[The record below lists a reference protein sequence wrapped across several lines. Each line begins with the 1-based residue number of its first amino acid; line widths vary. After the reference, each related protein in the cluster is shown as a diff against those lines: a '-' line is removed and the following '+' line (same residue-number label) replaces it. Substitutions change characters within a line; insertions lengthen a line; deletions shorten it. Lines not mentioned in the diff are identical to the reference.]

1 MELYQLVYYSRNTIY
16 GDDDAY
22 VAGVTRI
29 LAGSRANNKPKNIT
43 GFLLADRS
51 WFFQVLEG
59 DKKSLAETL
68 EKIYADKRHTGI
80 TIIQN
85 TKILTRSFEKWMM
98 GCSIRTPEKYA
109 IYCRHGIGL
118 KFDPRSL
125 SVETIVALAYDLSR
139 YEYSTAVLKNSAAD
153 LLNISDLPMQLMAHQ

>member
-16 GDDDAY
+16 GSDDIYMSSLAK
-22 VAGVTRI
+22 I
-29 LAGSRANNKPKNIT
+29 LASARVNNKPKNVT

-59 DKKSLAETL
+59 DKKSLADTL
-68 EKIYADKRHTGI
+68 EKIYSDERHTGI

-85 TKILTRSFEKWMM
+85 CKILTRSFDKWLM

-125 SVETIVALAYDLSR
+125 SVETVVALAYDLST
-139 YEYSTAVLKNSAAD
+139 YEQTRLSMKNNAAD
-153 LLNISDLPMQLMAHQ
+153 FLNMDIFPTQQQAH

>member
-16 GDDDAY
+16 GDERAY
-22 VAGVTRI
+22 IDGVTGI
-29 LAGSRANNKPKNIT
+29 LTSARKNNKPKNIT

-59 DKKSLAETL
+59 DKKSLALIL
-68 EKIYADKRHTGI
+68 EKIYADKRHTGL

-85 TKILTRSFEKWMM
+85 TKILTRSFDNWLM
-98 GCSIRTPEKYA
+98 GCSLRTPEKYA

-125 SVETIVALAYDLSR
+125 DVETIIALAYDLSQH
-139 YEYSTAVLKNSAAD
+139 EQATLALKNSAESSI
-153 LLNISDLPMQLMAHQ
+153 NMEVSSTQLQAHQ

>member
-1 MELYQLVYYSRNTIY
+1 MELFQLVYYSRNTIY
-16 GDDDAY
+16 GDDTAY
-22 VAGVTRI
+22 MTGVTQI
-29 LAGSRANNKPKNIT
+29 LTSARANNKPKNIT

-59 DKKSLAETL
+59 DKKSLADTL
-68 EKIYADKRHTGI
+68 EKIYADKRHTGL

-85 TKILTRSFEKWMM
+85 SKIITRSFDQWMM

-118 KFDPRSL
+118 KLDPRTL
-125 SVETIVALAYDLSR
+125 SVETIVALAYDLSKHER
-139 YEYSTAVLKNSAAD
+139 ATLALKNSVDSSVNITAD
-153 LLNISDLPMQLMAHQ
+153 FKHS